1 MLIPNKHSGY
11 SKDGIRLYPI
21 DGGGGGGPSTSTTNT
36 SNIPTY
42 AKPYVETMLGSA
54 QNELFDYETDAEGN
68 KTPTGLKGYRAFG
81 GEYDEAGNQTGYD
94 VDKYFAGH
102 QPLQEQAYG
111 SAKDLGASQQTK
123 DASTLAANIAD
134 KGMNTEYKGT
144 QFENAYKGVDPY
156 AQTQFNQQTV
166 SAPTLQN
173 YQMGPAEQV
182 TSQNFG
188 GQSAQDY
195 MSPYMQNVVDTQQA
209 AAQRQSD
216 IDATSRGANAARSGA
231 YGGSRQ
237 AVMDAEAARSLAS
250 QKGTI
255 QAQGLQNA
263 YQQAQAQF
271 NADQGRRQT
280 AEQANQQAGLT
291 VGTNNLNAN
300 LGVQSLGAGQSMEAQ
315 KANQATNLDT
325 QRATEQSKQYG
336 YGQGM
341 TNAANTAQYGQAA
354 NALNANQ
361 EQFGADL
368 GIKGLSVANQ
378 AASTLGGLGQQEF
391 NQEREA
397 IDLQNR
403 LGTQQQGFEQGKVD
417 QQIKDY
423 ANEQQFPMQ
432 QLGNMSNLLRGLP
445 MQSTTTQTYQAAPSG
460 VSQLAGAGTAA
471 VAGAKLAG
479 MRRGGKVRS
488 GLDHLGVYNAMNK

>member
-1 MLIPNKHSGY
+1 
-11 SKDGIRLYPI
+11 
-21 DGGGGGGPSTSTTNT
+21 
-36 SNIPTY
+36 
-42 AKPYVETMLGSA
+42 
-54 QNELFDYETDAEGN
+54 
-68 KTPTGLKGYRAFG
+68 
-81 GEYDEAGNQTGYD
+81 
-94 VDKYFAGH
+94 
-102 QPLQEQAYG
+102 
-111 SAKDLGASQQTK
+111 
-123 DASTLAANIAD
+123 
-134 KGMNTEYKGT
+134 
-144 QFENAYKGVDPY
+144 
-156 AQTQFNQQTV
+156 
-166 SAPTLQN
+166 
-173 YQMGPAEQV
+173 
-182 TSQNFG
+182 
-188 GQSAQDY
+188 
-195 MSPYMQNVVDTQQA
+195 
-209 AAQRQSD
+209 
-216 IDATSRGANAARSGA
+216 
-231 YGGSRQ
+231 
-237 AVMDAEAARSLAS
+237 
-250 QKGTI
+250 
-255 QAQGLQNA
+255 
-263 YQQAQAQF
+263 
-271 NADQGRRQT
+271 
-280 AEQANQQAGLT
+280 
-291 VGTNNLNAN
+291 
-300 LGVQSLGAGQSMEAQ
+300 
-315 KANQATNLDT
+315 
-325 QRATEQSKQYG
+325 
-336 YGQGM
+336 M